1 MDVTKDELTRLE
13 TYLRKTFGAA
23 SLEVRPQPKK
33 TTWLKFLS
41 MEISSPRFIASMKMA
56 RSSTNCKWP
65 SWKWTLKKHDA
76 VSSFCLPPALR
87 SNPGDPHDLFLS

>member
-33 TTWLKFLS
+33 ND
-41 MEISSPRFIASMKMA
+41 MAEIFINGDFIATLYRIDEDGEVEYQLQMA
-56 RSSTNCKWP
+56 I
-65 SWKWTLKKHDA
+65 LEM
-76 VSSFCLPPALR
+76 
-87 SNPGDPHDLFLS
+87 DLEEA